1 MTQDA
6 SAFVA
11 EYVAAHQAH
20 DVERLASFYFLP
32 TVFLL
37 KKDVVAILD
46 GDDLTQF
53 LERAFRAFRSNDEGT
68 KFAASLLAQ
77 RMMGAKVTSIDVDW
91 KITDD
96 QGGTVQEF
104 RVTYDLIDI
113 DGRWKIVL
121 IARHE

>member
-6 SAFVA
+6 NAFVL

-46 GDDLTQF
+46 RNDLSQF
-53 LERAFRAFRSNDEGT
+53 LERAFRAFRSNEEGT
-68 KFAASLLAQ
+68 KFAAALLTQ
-77 RMMGAKVTSIDVDW
+77 RRMGERFASIDVDW
-91 KITDD
+91 NITDE

-113 DGRWKIVL
+113 GGRWKIVL